1 MDELDIQFT
10 TGTSCWLLVDDS
22 SNLLME
28 TNRPAKRLM
37 SYYWLDS
44 GEIIVII
51 IIITCW
57 LLVVG
62 CWLSAVSCWLLAVD
76 G

>member
-22 SNLLME
+22 SNLVME

-44 GEIIVII
+44 GEMIII

-62 CWLSAVSCWLLAVD
+62 CQLLVVGCWLLMVD
-76 G
+76 

>member
-22 SNLLME
+22 SNFVME

-44 GEIIVII
+44 GEMIIIII
-51 IIITCW
+51 IIITRWLLAVSCW

-62 CWLSAVSCWLLAVD
+62 C
-76 G
+76 